1 MKVILLTLFLS
12 LLLVAFF
19 VVFFLS
25 LQRRKAFSS
34 SETDALLPFADETP
48 MPARSRSVSAGAEAR

>member
-12 LLLVAFF
+12 LLLVGFF
-19 VVFFLS
+19 VVFFLI

-34 SETDALLPFADETP
+34 SETDALLPFAEETP
-48 MPARSRSVSAGAEAR
+48 VPANQKAGGSGKARS

>member
-12 LLLVAFF
+12 LLLVGFF
-19 VVFFLS
+19 IVFFLS

-34 SETDALLPFADETP
+34 SETDALLPFAEERP
-48 MPARSRSVSAGAEAR
+48 VPQVRLSKPGR

>member
-1 MKVILLTLFLS
+1 MKIILLTLFLS

-34 SETDALLPFADETP
+34 SETDALLPFSDETP
-48 MPARSRSVSAGAEAR
+48 VKPGASARIPSNRN